1 METAKCKQC
10 GAPLSSAT
18 AQGLCP
24 KCLMEVGMGT
34 QERTALSD
42 PVTTGPA
49 PVPEDFAKWF
59 PQLEIIELLG
69 QGGMGIVYKARQPK
83 LDRMVALKVLPLEAS
98 RDPHFAERFAREAKA
113 LARLN
118 HPNIVAVHDSGQAG
132 EYFYFIM
139 EYVEGT
145 NLRQMMR
152 AGQVSPREAL
162 VIVPRICEALQY
174 AHEEGVVHRDIKPEN
189 VLVDKKGRVKIADF
203 GLAKLLGKDS
213 ADLGLTASGAFMGT
227 PKYMAPEQ
235 IEKPQEVD
243 HRADIYSV
251 GVVFYEMLTGELPLG
266 RFAVPSK
273 KVQIDV
279 RLDEVV
285 LRTLEKEPD
294 LRYQNVSQLKDD
306 VENISGIVQNL
317 PPSLRS
323 ALGFEYKSKAN
334 LVGLPLIH
342 VAYGTD
348 IRTGKKRVACGV
360 FAFGDIAK
368 GVFAF
373 GGVAFGLMAFGG
385 VAIGVVA
392 MGGLGLGLLALS
404 GLGIGLLGSYSGVS
418 IAPVAMGGLAVG
430 WYAMGG
436 MVFGK
441 YVAGGNAT
449 TPEGMEFFRHL
460 PFKSVF
466 IFWLVIFFAFLFISM
481 VGPLIRMLKKDQS
494 AAPHSSNPKNTGAA
508 RQISLLILITVL
520 FTGVMYLVL
529 LPFFGKMSKGIGN
542 APARTTVLKSF
553 QATKPFSFSLPANSP
568 TNAQSF
574 PLFEVPNPDVE
585 NCAVIYRASLKAED
599 IKGRAYLEMLCRFPG
614 SGESFSRG
622 LDTAISGTKNWTV
635 SQTRFFLKPG
645 EKPDLIRLNLALE
658 GGGTVSLRDAEL
670 LRAPLD

>member
-10 GAPLSSAT
+10 GTPLSSGT

-49 PVPEDFAKWF
+49 PIPEDFAKWF
-59 PQLEIIELLG
+59 PQLEIIQLLG

-189 VLVDKKGRVKIADF
+189 VLVDKRGRVKIADF

-243 HRADIYSV
+243 HRADIYSL

-266 RFAVPSK
+266 RFAAPSK
-273 KVQIDV
+273 KVHIDV

-294 LRYQNVSQLKDD
+294 LRYQNVSQLKDE

-317 PPSLRS
+317 PPSLRN
-323 ALGFEYKSKAN
+323 AIGFEYKSKAS
-334 LVGLPLIH
+334 LFGLPLVH

-348 IRTGKKRVACGV
+348 LRTGKKMVAKGV

-373 GGVAFGLMAFGG
+373 GGVAFGLVAFGG
-385 VAIGVVA
+385 FAFGGLA
-392 MGGLGLGLLALS
+392 LGGLGFGLISLA
-404 GLGIGLLGSYSGVS
+404 GLGFALVASYSGTSVAPLAIGG
-418 IAPVAMGGLAVG
+418 IALG
-430 WYAMGG
+430 WYASGG

-441 YVAGGNAT
+441 HLAGGNAR
-449 TPEGMEFFRHL
+449 TPEGVQFFHHI
-460 PFKSVF
+460 PFKHVMLA
-466 IFWLVIFFAFLFISM
+466 WLIIFFGCMLISM
-481 VGPLIRMLKKDQS
+481 IGRLIVWRKKRQGASVASGQS
-494 AAPHSSNPKNTGAA
+494 SQMQNSKSQKWVVLLG
-508 RQISLLILITVL
+508 LILTVII
-520 FTGVMYLVL
+520 VL
-529 LPFFGKMSKGIGN
+529 PVLWPVLRGPGLG
-542 APARTTVLKSF
+542 APRGPATLLKSF
-553 QATKPFSFSLPANSP
+553 HTPEPISFSLPTDSP
-568 TNAQSF
+568 TNAQTF
-574 PLFEVPNPDVE
+574 PLFEVPNPGVE
-585 NCAVIYRASLKAED
+585 NCTVIYRASLKAQD
-599 IKGRAYLEMLCRFPG
+599 LKGRAYLEMLCRFPG
-614 SGESFSRG
+614 SGEFFSRG
-622 LDTAISGTKNWTV
+622 FDTAISGTKSWTV
-635 SQTRFFLKPG
+635 SQTPFFLKPG
-645 EKPDLIRLNLALE
+645 EKPDFTRLNLVVE
-658 GGGTVSLRDAEL
+658 GGGTVSLKDAEL
-670 LRAPLD
+670 LKAPLE